1 MLRRLRINSDTRDLI
16 RETELNIEED
26 LIYHLFIVEGE
37 ILKNEIASLP
47 YIPFIIRCTRRNKRN

>member
-1 MLRRLRINSDTRDLI
+1 MLRKLRINSDTRDLV
-16 RETELNIEED
+16 RETELNIED

-47 YIPFIIRCTRRNKRN
+47 YISFIIRSARRNKRN